1 MLHKN
6 SADKFSFEDCKFTVQ
21 RSKESTGKKGI
32 GADGER
38 EMEGKRGGGK
48 ERGRERER
56 EGKREGGKERG
67 RERESVTWRGI
78 DDIDR
83 SIRKW

>member
-21 RSKESTGKKGI
+21 RSKESTGKEGR
-32 GADGER
+32 GADSER
-38 EMEGKRGGGK
+38 EREGKREGGK
-48 ERGRERER
+48 ER

-67 RERESVTWRGI
+67 REREREGKWEGGKERG
-78 DDIDR
+78 R
-83 SIRKW
+83 ARQR

>member
-21 RSKESTGKKGI
+21 RSKESTGKKEEGQI
-32 GADGER
+32 AKER
-38 EMEGKRGGGK
+38 GK
-48 ERGRERER
+48 ERGW

-67 RERESVTWRGI
+67 RERDRKGKREGGKERALAVIAINVIKAGI
-78 DDIDR
+78 
-83 SIRKW
+83 

>member
-21 RSKESTGKKGI
+21 RSKESTGKK
-32 GADGER
+32 E
-38 EMEGKRGGGK
+38 EGQIAK
-48 ERGRERER
+48 ERGRW
-56 EGKREGGKERG
+56 GG
-67 RERESVTWRGI
+67 REREIVTWRGI